1 MMPSVDPGEDARRR
15 RARPAAIITVLTI
28 AGNTYLSATRFSG
41 WTWVLWLLSL
51 TVIIAMT
58 SISMHRVGGRPG
70 GRAKD
75 GQASDGRATDGRGES
90 GEPGGHG
97 RDCDT
102 PAAPAAYW
110 RRPLRIAALIM
121 PRRAGQR
128 WLAEAENLLSEIT
141 PVRRGRAI
149 RSYLLSAPR
158 LAFMMWAHEA
168 LQRAR
173 LGPRRPG

>member
-1 MMPSVDPGEDARRR
+1 MMPSVDPREDARKR

-28 AGNTYLSATRFSG
+28 AGDGYLSATRFSG
-41 WTWVLWLLSL
+41 WIWVLWLLSL
-51 TVIIAMT
+51 TVIIALT
-58 SISMHRVGGRPG
+58 SISMYRVGGRPG

-75 GQASDGRATDGRGES
+75 GRAGDGRG
-90 GEPGGHG
+90 GPGGHG

-102 PAAPAAYW
+102 PAAPAAY
-110 RRPLRIAALIM
+110 RPRPLRMASLIM

-128 WLAEAENLLSEIT
+128 WLAEAESLLSEIT

-158 LAFMMWAHEA
+158 LAVMMWAHEA

>member
-1 MMPSVDPGEDARRR
+1 MMPSVDPREDARRR
-15 RARPAAIITVLTI
+15 RARPAAIIAALTI
-28 AGNTYLSATRFSG
+28 VANTYLSGTRFSG
-41 WTWVLWLLSL
+41 WAWVLWLLSF

-58 SISMHRVGGRPG
+58 SISMYRVGSWPG
-70 GRAKD
+70 SRAK
-75 GQASDGRATDGRGES
+75 DGRATDGRSRS
-90 GEPGGHG
+90 GGPSGHG

-102 PAAPAAYW
+102 PAAPAPYW
-110 RRPLRIAALIM
+110 ARPLRMAALIM

-128 WLAEAENLLSEIT
+128 WLAEADSLLSEIT
-141 PVRRGRAI
+141 PMRRGRAI

-158 LAFMMWAHEA
+158 LAVMMWAHEA